1 MTIKEVMREDFL
13 DFVYK
18 PYELYK
24 QVSMSDIE
32 KMIDGEKITVE
43 LKFGRVNDGEYILER
58 KKGTL
63 YFYRKGYFGKAIIY
77 SKNGIEAVISD
88 RNFQKGL
95 IKCHATGVI
104 AHTESF
110 PRFFAKN

>member
-58 KKGTL
+58 KKVR
-63 YFYRKGYFGKAIIY
+63 YIF
-77 SKNGIEAVISD
+77 IERVILEKPLSIP
-88 RNFQKGL
+88 K
-95 IKCHATGVI
+95 
-104 AHTESF
+104 TES
-110 PRFFAKN
+110 KQ